1 MGRREHL
8 EPGAREREVVTGK
21 GGYGGVATLH
31 PRATEDPMTDDRM
44 ALVDPPQSGPAAT
57 PRLAF
62 LLATIDNTSL
72 VCLTRAEHDGEGL
85 IIGLEPTSSQLEQ
98 TDAFD
103 PFRTLT
109 VAGLSFWTRYDN

>member
-1 MGRREHL
+1 M

-44 ALVDPPQSGPAAT
+44 ALVDPLQSGPAAT

-62 LLATIDNTSL
+62 LLGTIEQHQPGTPHMS
-72 VCLTRAEHDGEGL
+72 RAGWRRSDYW
-85 IIGLEPTSSQLEQ
+85 S
-98 TDAFD
+98 
-103 PFRTLT
+103 
-109 VAGLSFWTRYDN
+109 